1 MKKPRTLKPINE
13 TSQKKIITNFPSD
26 NTQMNPVQKLQKRN
40 MALNKDFAQVK

>member
-26 NTQMNPVQKLQKRN
+26 NTQMNPVQKLQKKN
-40 MALNKDFAQVK
+40 MILNKDFAQVK